1 MAESESLISEHEKS
15 KKGQLEIS
23 EPLTQQEP
31 KSEQEKNIDELIL
44 QIEKS
49 SEGDEFTLL
58 ALETIHDIRRMRQ
71 IKKNLDTGQYKNKEI
86 EDLYRLELM
95 TLDLRSSE
103 NTLKMNKLIAGSS
116 DLLNVIK
123 LQPTF

>member
-1 MAESESLISEHEKS
+1 
-15 KKGQLEIS
+15 
-23 EPLTQQEP
+23 
-31 KSEQEKNIDELIL
+31 
-44 QIEKS
+44 
-49 SEGDEFTLL
+49 
-58 ALETIHDIRRMRQ
+58 MRQ